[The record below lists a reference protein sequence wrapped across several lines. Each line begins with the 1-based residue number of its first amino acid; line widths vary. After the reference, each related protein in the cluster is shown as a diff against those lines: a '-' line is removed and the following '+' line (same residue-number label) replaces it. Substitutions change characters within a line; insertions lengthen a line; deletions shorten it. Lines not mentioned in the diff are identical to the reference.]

1 MSSLISAVAWV
12 RRGVAA
18 QHPEKYVLD
27 DSELERVSALARIE
41 LEDARVELER
51 AHLAAQSMGK
61 GAEGDEADDNEDD
74 GDEADWVE
82 SVISCDSFY
91 PCLNLIFS
99 EDEAMDIDSGAVP
112 ASKDDLSQYNLDD
125 YDNDV
130 QTSSEFMFSFL
141 LVLLLTFIFF
151 FIATT
156 SFNIKGLTYYKDNE
170 EDPYITLKDVCF
182 SR

>member
-27 DSELERVSALARIE
+27 DPELERVSALARIE

-74 GDEADWVE
+74 GDEVDWVE
-82 SVISCDSFY
+82 SVISRD
-91 PCLNLIFS
+91 
-99 EDEAMDIDSGAVP
+99 
-112 ASKDDLSQYNLDD
+112 
-125 YDNDV
+125 
-130 QTSSEFMFSFL
+130 
-141 LVLLLTFIFF
+141 FF
-151 FIATT
+151 F
-156 SFNIKGLTYYKDNE
+156 
-170 EDPYITLKDVCF
+170 F
-182 SR
+182 SL